1 MNFVLEDVVTAAYL
15 AGRLSHAPKDF
26 MANRQKYLK
35 HEFIGQGLPWIDPL
49 KEAQANQVML
59 ATGQITLKDIYAKKA
74 RIGKKKLTSLPSN
87 WRKRRSLA

>member
-1 MNFVLEDVVTAAYL
+1 
-15 AGRLSHAPKDF
+15 

-59 ATGQITLKDIYAKKA
+59 ATGQITLKDIYAKK
-74 RIGKKKLTSLPSN
+74 GKDWEEEINQLAVELEKTKELGLVREALDIVKGDDDDGKSK
-87 WRKRRSLA
+87 RK